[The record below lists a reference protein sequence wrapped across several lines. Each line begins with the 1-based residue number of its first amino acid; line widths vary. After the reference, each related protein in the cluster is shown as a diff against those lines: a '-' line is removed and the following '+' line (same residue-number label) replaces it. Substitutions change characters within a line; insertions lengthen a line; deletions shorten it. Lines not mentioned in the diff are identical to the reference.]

1 MIRMSRAARLVA
13 VVVFVLAYFSQ
24 PLALDACSLSCEAAR
39 AARGAVVAAPCHHS
53 SSCATQITQPTTSGA
68 TTTPTV
74 AIVVPSVVAMA
85 IETNLIVQTPSL
97 SHQPP
102 QHFSSP
108 PAPLRL

>member
-53 SSCATQITQPTTSGA
+53 SSCATQITQPTTPGFTA
-68 TTTPTV
+68 AIV
-74 AIVVPSVVAMA
+74 AIVPSVAA
-85 IETNLIVQTPSL
+85 IAIQPQSTALAVSL
-97 SHQPP
+97 SYERPP
-102 QHFSSP
+102 HFSP
-108 PAPLRL
+108 PPIPLRV